1 MRMMDETEKFI
12 PKALVLLYPKL
23 KRFAVSLTG
32 SMDRADDLVQHTCEW
47 VLRNPPQAALPGTRL
62 DCWLYGL
69 IRLAWVDQQRE
80 DLRTSALLDIDDLPS
95 AEGSSQAENWLMLD
109 EVYREIIRLPE
120 EHRTVLILV
129 SIDGLS
135 YRETAEILE
144 VPVGTV
150 MSRVARARL
159 ALAKRLKEPRPDPDN
174 TLTIQRSR

>member
-23 KRFAVSLTG
+23 KRFAVSVTG

-69 IRLAWVDQQRE
+69 MRLAWVDQQRE

-95 AEGSSQAENWLMLD
+95 AKAARKPKTGSCSMKFIGKSSDCRKN
-109 EVYREIIRLPE
+109 IGPC
-120 EHRTVLILV
+120 
-129 SIDGLS
+129 
-135 YRETAEILE
+135 
-144 VPVGTV
+144 
-150 MSRVARARL
+150 
-159 ALAKRLKEPRPDPDN
+159 
-174 TLTIQRSR
+174 

>member
-1 MRMMDETEKFI
+1 MRMMDETEEFI

-32 SMDRADDLVQHTCEW
+32 SMDRADDLVQHTCECA
-47 VLRNPPQAALPGTRL
+47 LRQSPQGLPEARL
-62 DCWLYGL
+62 DSWLYR
-69 IRLAWVDQQRE
+69 IMRHAWIDQQRA
-80 DLRTSALLDIDDLPS
+80 DLRTGALPDDAGDRPS

-109 EVYREIIRLPE
+109 EVYQKIIRLPE

-159 ALAKRLKEPRPDPDN
+159 ALAKRLKAPRPDPDN

>member
-1 MRMMDETEKFI
+1 MMDETEKFI

-69 IRLAWVDQQRE
+69 MRLAWVDQQRE
-80 DLRTSALLDIDDLPS
+80 DLRTSALLDDAGDRPS

-109 EVYREIIRLPE
+109 EVYQKIIRLPE

-159 ALAKRLKEPRPDPDN
+159 ALAKRLKAPRPDPDN

>member
-1 MRMMDETEKFI
+1 MMDETEEFI

-32 SMDRADDLVQHTCEW
+32 SMDRADDLVQHTCECA
-47 VLRNPPQAALPGTRL
+47 LRQSPQGLPEARL
-62 DCWLYGL
+62 DSWLYR
-69 IRLAWVDQQRE
+69 IMRRAWIDQQRA
-80 DLRTSALLDIDDLPS
+80 DLRTGALLDDAGDRPS

>member
-1 MRMMDETEKFI
+1 MRMMAETEEFI

-47 VLRNPPQAALPGTRL
+47 VLRNPPQALPGTRL

-69 IRLAWVDQQRE
+69 MRLAWIDQQRE
-80 DLRTSALLDIDDLPS
+80 DLRTSALLDDAGDRPS

-109 EVYREIIRLPE
+109 EVYQKIIRLPE

-150 MSRVARARL
+150 MSRVAHARL
-159 ALAKRLKEPRPDPDN
+159 ALAKQLKEPRPDPDS
-174 TLTIQRSR
+174 TLKVQRSR